1 MRFFTCSP
9 VRFQGKKPFFERDTG
24 LLCKGLQSIGVES
37 KSILLGP
44 SWEGECQQD
53 IIRATWEE
61 LTSRTWWAQQ
71 SLDGVILYAWGR
83 PRFNPIVR
91 AIRDAGIFLIA
102 NFDTN
107 GFISPAVNPTAF
119 THSLWMSCCKVEL
132 SFFSL
137 LYFIK
142 KLIGAFTVGLTMTDR
157 GILKHISSAD
167 FVSTVSPVA
176 VQRIQQ
182 FCLALKRPE
191 LAQKVILLP
200 HPVSAKMS
208 WSGKPKLKQV
218 VVIGRWDDIRQKD
231 TPLLIATIRRCLE
244 ADPEIQFLVFGSL
257 PSKYREQLLRLS
269 PQNNGRIRMMG
280 VVPNADLAPF
290 LQSSEMCLCTST
302 HESFHI
308 ASAEALCCGCSII
321 APNSPS
327 LPSLHWFAKEPF
339 GRLAKRTPA
348 AMSQAVIAEAT
359 AWNDRSR
366 DAATIS
372 TIWQTNVGVQ
382 SVVRQIMNLYKSYK
396 NTH

>member
-24 LLCKGLQSIGVES
+24 LLCKGLQSIGIES

-61 LTSRTWWAQQ
+61 LASRTWWAQLG
-71 SLDGVILYAWGR
+71 LDGVILYAWGR
-83 PRFNPIVR
+83 PRFNPIVK

-107 GFISPAVNPTAF
+107 GFLSPAIKPRAF
-119 THSLWMSCCKVEL
+119 IYSLWMSCCKVEL
-132 SFFSL
+132 NLSSL
-137 LYFIK
+137 LHFIK
-142 KLIGAFTVGLTMTDR
+142 KLVGAFTVGLTITDR
-157 GILKHISSAD
+157 GILAHISSAN

-176 VQRIQQ
+176 VQRIKK
-182 FCLALKRPE
+182 FCLAFKRQE
-191 LAQKVILLP
+191 LAQKVVLIP
-200 HPVSAKMS
+200 HPVSSNMS
-208 WSGKPKLKQV
+208 WSGTSKLKQV
-218 VVIGRWDDIRQKD
+218 VAIGRWDDVRQKD
-231 TPLLIATIRRCLE
+231 TSLLVETIRRCLDK
-244 ADPEIQFLVFGSL
+244 DPQIRFVVFGSL
-257 PSKYREQLLRLS
+257 PSRYREQLLKLSRQHGSRL
-269 PQNNGRIRMMG
+269 RIMG
-280 VVPNADLAPF
+280 VVPNSDLAPF

-321 APNSPS
+321 APDSPS
-327 LPSLHWFAKEPF
+327 LPSFHWFAKEPF
-339 GRLAKRTPA
+339 GRLAARTPN
-348 AMSQAVIAEAT
+348 AMSHAVIAEAT
-359 AWNDRSR
+359 AWNDGSR